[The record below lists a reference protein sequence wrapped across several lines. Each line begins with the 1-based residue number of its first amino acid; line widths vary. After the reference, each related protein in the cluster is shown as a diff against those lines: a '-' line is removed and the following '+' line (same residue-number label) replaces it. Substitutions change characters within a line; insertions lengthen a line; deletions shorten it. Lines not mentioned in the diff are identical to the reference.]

1 MDKALQA
8 LRLMQYG
15 QGFGGAWR
23 GMYRQVTPIQTT
35 QVEAAPVAV
44 PEDDQIGEGRKRRKR
59 KRVYKGPA
67 HPRKKKAK
75 RRKGTKKGS
84 RKSKI
89 KRFQVPIPPY
99 NF

>member
-15 QGFGGAWR
+15 QCLGGVWR
-23 GMYRQVTPIQTT
+23 GMNRQVTPVQNT
-35 QVEAAPVAV
+35 QFEADPVAV
-44 PEDDQIGEGRKRRKR
+44 CELDQIGEGRKRRKR
-59 KRVYKGPA
+59 KRVSKAPA
-67 HPRKKKAK
+67 HSRKKKAK

-89 KRFQVPIPPY
+89 KRFQVPIPSY